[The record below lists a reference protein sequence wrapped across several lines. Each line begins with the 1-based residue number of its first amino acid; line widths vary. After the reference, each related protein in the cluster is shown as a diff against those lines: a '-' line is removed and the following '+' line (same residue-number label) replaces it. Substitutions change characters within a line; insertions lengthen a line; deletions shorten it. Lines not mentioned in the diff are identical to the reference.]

1 MLLVVEIVKASKKQL
16 LNSSC
21 ILTRTKLFY
30 NKQTILMRL
39 FSFMLSV
46 AASALVVSSCN
57 NVDFKKTKGG
67 MPYKLYASK
76 EGKKAVQ
83 GGFLK
88 VHMIIKKNDS
98 VLQSTYTSMPTYLPV
113 SAESQPYDV
122 SELIPQLK
130 KGDSVYAV
138 QSVDTFMRRTPDRI
152 PPFFKK
158 GDKLTTSIRVLEV
171 FATPQETQTDY
182 EKEQLASSKGQLLI
196 DDKIIQE
203 HLAKNNIKA
212 QKIGQGTYV
221 EIVTPGTGAPVVDGK
236 YVSLM
241 YKGTTF
247 AGKVFDTNMDNT
259 FKHTEPMSFVV
270 GGQPMIKGFEEGIK
284 QLKEGAK
291 AKLYIPSSLA
301 YGAQAPSP
309 DIAPNTNMIFD
320 IEVVKVEDKAPPS
333 ANMPPSP
340 QGDPRSGQEQP
351 ANR

>member
-1 MLLVVEIVKASKKQL
+1 
-16 LNSSC
+16 
-21 ILTRTKLFY
+21 
-30 NKQTILMRL
+30 MRL

-46 AASALVVSSCN
+46 AASALVISSCN

-67 MPYKLYASK
+67 MPYKLFP
-76 EGKKAVQ
+76 GKDTTKAVM
-83 GGFLK
+83 GGFIK
-88 VHMIIKKNDS
+88 VHMIIKRNDS
-98 VLQSTYTSMPTYLPV
+98 ILQSTYTSMPTYLPV
-113 SAESQPYDV
+113 SAESQPYDI
-122 SELIPQLK
+122 SELISQLK
-130 KGDSVYAV
+130 KGDSIYAV

-158 GDKLTTSIRVLEV
+158 GDKLTTSLKVLEV
-171 FATPQETQTDY
+171 FRTPEETQKDY
-182 EKEQLASSKGQLLI
+182 EKEQLASSKGQMKI

-221 EIVTPGTGAPVVDGK
+221 EIINPGTGAPVADGK

-241 YKGTTF
+241 YKGSTF
-247 AGKVFDTNMDNT
+247 AGKVFDTNMDNS
-259 FKHTEPMSFVV
+259 FKHTDPMSFVV
-270 GGQPMIKGFEEGIK
+270 GSQPMIKGFDEGIK
-284 QLKEGAK
+284 QLREGAK

-333 ANMPPSP
+333 ASMPPSP
-340 QGDPRSGQEQP
+340 QVDSASR
-351 ANR
+351 